1 MALLDD
7 EVGYA
12 VSPWGSALR
21 VPKYSLD
28 RVCTDGRHE
37 TVVVVVI
44 VVVLWCEGR
53 CDEVGARGDFG
64 GAGGVSGSVVYRSCV
79 SLVAC
84 FHVFR
89 EDVGCGYVVGC
100 HLSLWVAN
108 SL

>member
-1 MALLDD
+1 MAFLDD

-12 VSPWGSALR
+12 VCSRGCALC
-21 VPKYSLD
+21 VPQYPLD
-28 RVCTDGRHE
+28 CVRSNGRHE
-37 TVVVVVI
+37 FVVVVVI
-44 VVVLWCEGR
+44 VVVLWCEGW
-53 CDEVGARGDFG
+53 CEEVVARGDFRG
-64 GAGGVSGSVVYRSCV
+64 DGGVSVSVVYRSCV